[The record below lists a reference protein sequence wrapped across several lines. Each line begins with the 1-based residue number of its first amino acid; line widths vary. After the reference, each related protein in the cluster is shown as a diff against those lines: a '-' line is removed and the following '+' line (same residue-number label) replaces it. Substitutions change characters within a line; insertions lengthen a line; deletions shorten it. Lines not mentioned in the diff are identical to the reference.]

1 MTDDSS
7 VNVKDLI
14 SKVVED
20 TMIQNTGVYSI
31 EESWTMEEV
40 IKQQE
45 EADAILGASD
55 PDNCSYSL
63 GYVTRQAIFSC
74 LTCTKPDQQAGIC
87 LACSLTCHK
96 DCELVELYTKRNFRC
111 DCGNEKLYTNCDL
124 QKEKDKINEK
134 NTYNH
139 NYKGL
144 YCTCE
149 RPYPDPDCPAEL
161 EDDEM
166 IQCITCEDWFHG
178 SHLNLSQE
186 ILDSDDYGE
195 LICGTCARKYS
206 ILQHYN
212 CLITDTKPVSA
223 TCKRPSS
230 YIELGDASMM
240 LSQTFRKDLCDCSN
254 CKAELKALQ
263 LDFLLVEGDSMEEYE
278 KIGKEK
284 IKSQSEEA
292 DKSINN
298 MLDNLDCRGKQEI
311 AYGINTLKSAM
322 ASMLESAG
330 PTGEVTS
337 DHIEAFK
344 RKLNEDMEQR
354 KRRRTDS

>member
-1 MTDDSS
+1 M
-7 VNVKDLI
+7 
-14 SKVVED
+14 
-20 TMIQNTGVYSI
+20 
-31 EESWTMEEV
+31 
-40 IKQQE
+40 
-45 EADAILGASD
+45 
-55 PDNCSYSL
+55 
-63 GYVTRQAIFSC
+63 
-74 LTCTKPDQQAGIC
+74 
-87 LACSLTCHK
+87 
-96 DCELVELYTKRNFRC
+96 
-111 DCGNEKLYTNCDL
+111 YTNCDL

-139 NYKGL
+139 NYKGKIHPLPMSVSKQIYLGL

-149 RPYPDPDCPAEL
+149 RPYPDPDCPADL

-166 IQCITCEDWFHG
+166 IQCIACEDWFHG

-212 CLITDTKPVSA
+212 CLITDTKPGSNDVLTSKLKCTFSVSA

-263 LDFLLVEGDSMEEYE
+263 LDFLLVEG
-278 KIGKEK
+278 I
-284 IKSQSEEA
+284 ILLTC
-292 DKSINN
+292 I
-298 MLDNLDCRGKQEI
+298 
-311 AYGINTLKSAM
+311 
-322 ASMLESAG
+322 
-330 PTGEVTS
+330 
-337 DHIEAFK
+337 H
-344 RKLNEDMEQR
+344 
-354 KRRRTDS
+354 